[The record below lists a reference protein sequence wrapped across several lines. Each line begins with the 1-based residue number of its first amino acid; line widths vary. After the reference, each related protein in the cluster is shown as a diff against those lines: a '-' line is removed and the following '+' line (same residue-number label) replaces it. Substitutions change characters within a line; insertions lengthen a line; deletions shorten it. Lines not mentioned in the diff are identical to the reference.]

1 LYSIQRII
9 LETLRYPFNFMTAT
23 HISIYGEV
31 HRVGF
36 RAWAQEQALKDNL
49 IGWVR
54 KAADGSIEVF
64 LQGEEEGI
72 NNFLSLCW
80 DGPQMAYVDDVL
92 AQEANTNNLASDFR
106 VL

>member
-1 LYSIQRII
+1 
-9 LETLRYPFNFMTAT
+9 MTAT

-31 HRVGF
+31 HGVGF

-64 LQGEEEGI
+64 LQGEEERI

-80 DGPQMAYVDDVL
+80 DCPKMAYVDDVL
-92 AQEANTNNLASDFR
+92 AQDANTNDSATIFKML
-106 VL
+106 

>member
-1 LYSIQRII
+1 
-9 LETLRYPFNFMTAT
+9 MTAT

-36 RAWAQEQALKDNL
+36 RAWAKEQAKKDNL
-49 IGWVR
+49 SGWVR

-64 LQGEEEGI
+64 LQGEEDGI

-80 DGPQMAYVDDVL
+80 DGPKMAYVDDVL
-92 AQEANTNNLASDFR
+92 AQEAKIDNSANGFR
-106 VL
+106 ML

>member
-1 LYSIQRII
+1 MS
-9 LETLRYPFNFMTAT
+9 AT

-36 RAWAQEQALKDNL
+36 RAWARDQALKDNL
-49 IGWVR
+49 TGWVR
-54 KAADGSIEVF
+54 KASDGSIEVF
-64 LQGEEEGI
+64 LQGEGEGI

-80 DGPQMAYVDDVL
+80 DGPKMAYVDDVL
-92 AQEANTNNLASDFR
+92 THDANTDNSASSFI

>member
-1 LYSIQRII
+1 MI
-9 LETLRYPFNFMTAT
+9 AA

-31 HRVGF
+31 HGVGF

-49 IGWVR
+49 TGWVR

-80 DGPQMAYVDDVL
+80 DGPKMAYVDDVL
-92 AQEANTNNLASDFR
+92 TQEANTDDSVASFR
-106 VL
+106 ML

>member
-1 LYSIQRII
+1 
-9 LETLRYPFNFMTAT
+9 MTAT

-80 DGPQMAYVDDVL
+80 DGPKMAYVDDVL
-92 AQEANTNNLASDFR
+92 TQEANTNNLSSDFR

>member
-1 LYSIQRII
+1 
-9 LETLRYPFNFMTAT
+9 MTAT

-64 LQGEEEGI
+64 LQGEERR
-72 NNFLSLCW
+72 
-80 DGPQMAYVDDVL
+80 DQ
-92 AQEANTNNLASDFR
+92 
-106 VL
+106 